1 MDDAPS
7 QPKPKRKLPKLDPAR
22 IRFVDQLLR
31 SCMTHGR
38 ICTILATEWDITERQ
53 ARKYIAAT
61 LRQWDRDSEV
71 MAGGRTELRRA
82 QLEGVL
88 ERCLLTVD
96 PDHILKIDPKTG
108 ETVYFPK
115 PDLRTAVLAL
125 DRLCRIEGIFTP
137 TAVNVTHTM
146 RKASTMRS
154 SDREGELLKLLTK
167 YRDAKRAR
175 EEKALKSPQ

>member
-7 QPKPKRKLPKLDPAR
+7 QPPERPKPKLPKLDMER

-38 ICTILATEWDITERQ
+38 ICGILAKDWDISERQ

-61 LRQWDRDSEV
+61 MRQWDRDSEV
-71 MAGGRTELRRA
+71 VKGNRVELRRA

-88 ERCLLTVD
+88 ERCLLAID
-96 PDHILKIDPKTG
+96 PDHRDPVTG
-108 ETVYFPK
+108 DYLCK

-125 DRLCRIEGIFTP
+125 DRLCRIEGIYSP
-137 TAVNVTHTM
+137 TTVNVNHSRTPA
-146 RKASTMRS
+146 KMRS
-154 SDREGELLKLLTK
+154 SDREAELMKLLGK

-175 EEKALKSPQ
+175 EEKTLKTPQ